1 MQLANAPDELDQ
13 LHLFF
18 TIGPHVMSDL
28 AKKTLLITGASR
40 GIGKAIALRAARDG
54 ARISVVAKTTQPHPK
69 LPGTVHTAVAE
80 IEAAGGQAIA
90 CVADIRYED
99 EVRAAVAA
107 TVAQFGGIDIV
118 VNNAS
123 AISLT
128 DTAQTSL
135 KRFDLMHQVNV
146 RGTFLTSQTCL
157 PHLESSSN
165 PHILNIA
172 PPLNMAPEWFAPH
185 VAYTMSKYGMSM
197 CVLGMAEEFRERGIA
212 VNALWPRT
220 AIATA
225 AVANLL
231 GGEQALKCCRQPEI
245 MADAAHAILVRSS
258 RDCTGRFL
266 IDEEVLRAEGRTDF
280 SSYADVDDDALL
292 PDFFL

>member
-1 MQLANAPDELDQ
+1 MPDLKD
-13 LHLFF
+13 
-18 TIGPHVMSDL
+18 
-28 AKKTLLITGASR
+28 KTLFITGASR

-54 ARISVVAKTTQPHPK
+54 ANVAVVAKTDQPHPK

-80 IEAAGGQAIA
+80 IEQAGGRALA
-90 CVADIRYED
+90 CVTDLRFED
-99 EVRAAVAA
+99 QVQAAVEA
-107 TVAQFGGIDIV
+107 TVSQFGGIDIL

-128 DTAQTSL
+128 DTAQTPF
-135 KRFDLMHQVNV
+135 KRFDLMQQVNA
-146 RGTFLTSQTCL
+146 RGTFLASQTGL
-157 PHLESSSN
+157 PYLEVSPN
-165 PHILNIA
+165 PHILNIS
-172 PPLNMAPEWFAPH
+172 PPLNLAPQWFAPH

-231 GGEQALKCCRQPEI
+231 GGEQALKRCRQPAI
-245 MADAAHAILVRSS
+245 MADAAYAILVRQS
-258 RDCTGRFL
+258 RDCSGNFFL
-266 IDEEVLRAEGRTDF
+266 DDDVLRSEGVTDL
-280 SSYADVDDDALL
+280 SCYSDVDDDHLM